1 MGGYHMDTM
10 KTLCHGSTAKIEK
23 PLFGAGNV
31 HNDYG
36 LGFYCTEDIEL
47 AKEWACIHEDGGWAN
62 IYTLETKD
70 LSVMNLS
77 SDEYSILHWLSVLV
91 NNRTFNIN
99 TSIAAEAKEFLTEF
113 FLPDTSRF
121 DAIIGYRADDSYF
134 TFAQDFLS
142 NTISLRQLGR
152 AMTFGSL
159 GKQFVLKSAK
169 AFELL
174 RFTGTESADGS
185 IYFSLRTKRDRE
197 AREQYLKRE
206 RRTGRT
212 ADDLFM
218 IDILR
223 QEMKHGDARLQG
235 KLSE

>member
-1 MGGYHMDTM
+1 MKTM
-10 KTLCHGSTAKIEK
+10 KTLYHGSTVIIEK
-23 PLFGAGNV
+23 PLFGVGNV

-47 AKEWACIHEDGGWAN
+47 AKEWASLNEDGGWAN
-62 IYTLETKD
+62 IYSLETKY
-70 LSVMNLS
+70 LSVLNLLS
-77 SDEYSILHWLSVLV
+77 EEYGILHWLSVLV

-99 TSIAAEAKEFLTEF
+99 SSVAAEAKDYLTEF

-142 NTISLRQLGR
+142 NTISLRQFGR
-152 AMTFGSL
+152 ALTFGSL

-169 AFELL
+169 AFDLL
-174 RFTGTESADGS
+174 RFTGTEPADGS

-197 AREQYLKRE
+197 AREQYLQSE
-206 RRTGRT
+206 RRIGRT

-235 KLSE
+235 KLSG

>member
-1 MGGYHMDTM
+1 MDTM
-10 KTLCHGSTAKIEK
+10 KTLYHGSTAKIEK
-23 PLFGAGNV
+23 PLFGVGNV

-47 AKEWACIHEDGGWAN
+47 AKEWASIHEDGGWAN

-70 LSVMNLS
+70 LSVLNLS
-77 SDEYSILHWLSVLV
+77 SEKYGILHWLSILV
-91 NNRTFNIN
+91 NNRTFNM
-99 TSIAAEAKEFLTEF
+99 SSPVAAEAKDYLTEF

-142 NTISLRQLGR
+142 NAISLRQLGR

-159 GKQFVLKSAK
+159 GKQFVLKSTK
-169 AFELL
+169 AFDLL
-174 RFTGTESADGS
+174 RFVGTEPADGS
-185 IYFSLRTKRDRE
+185 IYFSLRTKRDHE
-197 AREQYLKRE
+197 ARVQYLKRE
-206 RRTGRT
+206 RRTGRV

-223 QEMKHGDARLQG
+223 QEMKHGDTRLQG
-235 KLSE
+235 KLSK